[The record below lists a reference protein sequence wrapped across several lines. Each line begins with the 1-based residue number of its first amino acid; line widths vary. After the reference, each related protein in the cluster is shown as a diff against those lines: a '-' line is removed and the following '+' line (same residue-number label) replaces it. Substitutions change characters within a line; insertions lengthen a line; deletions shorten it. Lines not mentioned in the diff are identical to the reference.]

1 MFRYFLYKS
10 VTAVFLTINLIG
22 CNSQNEVKWND
33 SFKGGTHIELK
44 VETIGDP
51 LIDEKNVSIIMEIFK
66 HKADFFGVK
75 KNERII
81 KTIRDGN
88 IIIQFPFIRYSE
100 EILYFFNGMAQ
111 LELKLVDDESSIIS
125 ELPSSILPRE
135 EEELL
140 TRFES
145 KLSPYIEILFQNFVD
160 KKTGIVTKRP
170 LLIKKPT
177 LLTGEFLKS
186 VWVNDD
192 LASPKV
198 FIKFNSA
205 GTEMLE
211 KITAKN
217 ITNRLALILDGKIYY
232 SLLIKEKISN
242 GVAIITG
249 ISVEEAKEIVTVV
262 KAGAIPAPVRLI
274 ESKKLTRDLW
284 QGS

>member
-10 VTAVFLTINLIG
+10 VTAVFLTITLIG
-22 CNSQNEVKWND
+22 CNSQNEVIWND

-44 VETIGDP
+44 VETMGDP
-51 LIDEKNVSIIMEIFK
+51 LIDEKNVSTIMEIFK

-81 KTIRDGN
+81 KNIRDGN

-111 LELKLVDDESSIIS
+111 LELKLIDDESSIIS
-125 ELPSSILPRE
+125 ELPPSILLGE

-140 TRFES
+140 RTFDD
-145 KLSPYIEILFQNFVD
+145 KLPADSEILFQRTVD
-160 KKTGIVTKRP
+160 KNTGFVARKP
-170 LLIKKPT
+170 MLIKKQKS
-177 LLTGEFLKS
+177 LTGEFVTS
-186 VWVNDD
+186 VWVDDD

-205 GTEMLE
+205 GTELLE
-211 KITAKN
+211 KITAEN

-232 SLLIKEKISN
+232 TILIKEIISN
-242 GVAIITG
+242 GEAIITG
-249 ISVEEAKEIVTVV
+249 TSVEEAKEIVTVV
-262 KAGAIPAPVRLI
+262 KAGAIPAPVRFI

-284 QGS
+284 QGK